1 MRPLTTK
8 ERLDGEKQAL
18 GLYLSGHPLDPY
30 MQEIRRFCG
39 VPISGLR
46 PGPAPQWT
54 AGFVVSN
61 RTLRRQRGDM
71 AFARLDDRSGR
82 IEVCLYGEVF
92 AENRGKVAPGAILV
106 VEGKVE
112 ADERSDDNRL
122 RAERV
127 MTLAE
132 ARQRFEGAVVI
143 DAARARQR
151 SNGNFVERLRQVLS
165 RHRRPDGC
173 PVRVSCATGDAKG
186 RVTLGEAWRVD
197 ASDALLGQLRDA
209 LGEQAVALNYAGA
222 ES

>member
-1 MRPLTTK
+1 
-8 ERLDGEKQAL
+8 
-18 GLYLSGHPLDPY
+18 

-46 PGPAPQWT
+46 PGPAPQWA

-82 IEVCLYGEVF
+82 IEVCLYGDVF
-92 AENRGKVAPGAILV
+92 AQNRGKVAPDAILV

-112 ADERSDDNRL
+112 ADERTDDNRL
-122 RAERV
+122 RAELV

-132 ARQRFEGAVVI
+132 ARQRFKGAVVI

-151 SNGNFVERLRQVLS
+151 SNGRFVERLRQVLS

-173 PVRVSCATGDAKG
+173 PVRVSCAAGDASG
-186 RVTLGEAWRVD
+186 RVTLGEDWRVD

-209 LGEQAVALNYAGA
+209 LGEQSVALNYASA